1 MLPQVYQLYLSPVMS
16 YYLSK
21 HYNKQGDH
29 SMPSSS
35 NWDISRNLGIHRVIE
50 PIGLL
55 PQAAWKIDNTPVA
68 QCSETL
74 VEVEALHIDS
84 ASFTQIA
91 NMCDRDTER
100 MKKHIMDIVAQRG
113 KMHNPV
119 TGSGGV
125 LIGTIHEL
133 DDTYAKTYGLTIGD
147 TIVSLTS
154 LSWLPLYLENI
165 NAIHLGRSE
174 VEVTGKAIFFRSNP
188 LAKLPG
194 DLPHNIVVAA
204 LDVAGAPSRAS
215 MLVQPGQRIIVLGA
229 GGTAGLLTLCAI
241 RQRLGSQ
248 GEIIAVEY
256 SEQALYDVA
265 SLNVA
270 DVLVQGNATQA
281 LELVKKVQDACAGR
295 EFLADL
301 AINVVNVPNT
311 EFATILLTKPSGCI
325 LFFSMATSFTAASLG
340 AEGIASQVE
349 MHIGNGYMPDNG
361 AISLQLLRDYPVLRT
376 IFTRRFS

>member
-1 MLPQVYQLYLSPVMS
+1 M
-16 YYLSK
+16 
-21 HYNKQGDH
+21 
-29 SMPSSS
+29 
-35 NWDISRNLGIHRVIE
+35 
-50 PIGLL
+50 
-55 PQAAWKIDNTPVA
+55 A
-68 QCSETL
+68 
-74 VEVEALHIDS
+74 
-84 ASFTQIA
+84 
-91 NMCDRDTER
+91 
-100 MKKHIMDIVAQRG
+100 
-113 KMHNPV
+113 

-133 DDTYAKTYGLTIGD
+133 DETYGKTHRLTIGD

-165 NAIHLGRSE
+165 NAIHLDRSE

-204 LDVAGAPSRAS
+204 LDVAGAPSRAA
-215 MLVQPGQRIIVLGA
+215 MLVQTGQRITVLGA

-248 GEIIAVEY
+248 GEIIAIEY
-256 SEQALYDVA
+256 SEQALHDVA

-281 LELVKKVQDACAGR
+281 LELVKKVQGACPGR
-295 EFLADL
+295 EYLADL

-311 EFATILLTKPSGCI
+311 EFATILLTKLGGRI
-325 LFFSMATSFTAASLG
+325 LFFSMATSFTAAALG
-340 AEGIASQVE
+340 AEGVARQVE

-361 AISLQLLRDYPVLRT
+361 AVSLQLLRDYPVLRT

>member
-1 MLPQVYQLYLSPVMS
+1 MSLKVYKLYLSPVMS

-21 HYNKQGDH
+21 HYYKQGDR

-35 NWDISRNLGIHRVIE
+35 DWDISRNLGIHRVIE
-50 PIGLL
+50 PAGLL
-55 PQAAWKIDNTPVA
+55 PQAAWKLDNTPAA
-68 QCSETL
+68 QFSETL
-74 VEVEALHIDS
+74 VEVQALHIDS
-84 ASFTQIA
+84 ASFVQIA
-91 NMCDRDTER
+91 NICDRDPKR
-100 MKKHIMDIVAQRG
+100 MKRHIMDIVDKRG
-113 KMHNPV
+113 KMHNPA

-125 LIGTIHEL
+125 LIGTIREL
-133 DDTYAKTYGLTIGD
+133 DDIYGKTHSLKIGD
-147 TIVSLTS
+147 TIISLTS

-165 NAIHLGRSE
+165 DAIHMDRSE

-188 LAKLPG
+188 LVKIPG

-204 LDVAGAPSRAS
+204 LDVAGAPSRAA
-215 MLVQPGQRIIVLGA
+215 MLVQPDQRITVLGA
-229 GGTAGLLTLCAI
+229 GGTAGLLALCAI

-248 GEIIAVEY
+248 GEIVAVEY
-256 SEQALYDVA
+256 SEQALHDVA

-281 LELVKKVQDACAGR
+281 LELIKKVQDACAGR
-295 EFLADL
+295 EYLADL

-325 LFFSMATSFTAASLG
+325 LFFSMATSFTAAALG